1 MRYRHADIDETII
14 VCNVFMSDIRAL
26 SFCVAVVDWRDLLAF
41 GREKWPHG
49 HRLAA
54 IGKGSR
60 DRVAGKCK
68 QHKLTVNNNL
78 QVLKYRL
85 A

>member
-1 MRYRHADIDETII
+1 MRDI
-14 VCNVFMSDIRAL
+14 CAL
-26 SFCVAVVDWRDLLAF
+26 SFCVAVVGWMDLLAQ
-41 GREKWPHG
+41 GRLQWSHG

-54 IGKGSR
+54 IGKGSGYR
-60 DRVAGKCK
+60 GKGK
-68 QHKLTVNNNL
+68 GEQPNLTVNNNL